1 MSMYNLTEYS
11 DNYSKSLGSLWEYYR
26 HDSVSNDGT
35 IADFSDNKASD
46 SFNFNKQKTGQAD
59 NDDTED
65 VEIMALTKI
74 SK

>member
-1 MSMYNLTEYS
+1 MSLYNLTEYS

-35 IADFSDNKASD
+35 IADFSDDSSD
-46 SFNFNKQKTGQAD
+46 SFNFNKQKTGQAG
-59 NDDTED
+59 NDDAED
-65 VEIMALTKI
+65 VEIMAPTKI